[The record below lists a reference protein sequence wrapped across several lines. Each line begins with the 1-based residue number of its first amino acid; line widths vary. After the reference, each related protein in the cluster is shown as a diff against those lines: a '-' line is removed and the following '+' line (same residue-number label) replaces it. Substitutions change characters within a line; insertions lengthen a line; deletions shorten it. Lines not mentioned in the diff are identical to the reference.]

1 MFAPEG
7 WPFILGGVALCAF
20 AGFMGPRWL
29 PLAAVG
35 VVFTLFSMWFFR
47 NPHRTPPEGEGL
59 IVSPADG
66 EVIYIGEEPPGRYL
80 SAPGKRVSIF
90 MSPFNVHVNR
100 APVSGRVSLVKY
112 NKGKFHAAMVDK
124 ASLLNEQNGVE
135 IATPEGHVV
144 TYVQIA
150 GMIARR
156 IVSDVKEGDEV
167 TQGRRVGMIRFG
179 SRVDVYMPRNTQIK
193 VSMADRVRAGETI
206 LGIFP

>member
-7 WPFILGGVALCAF
+7 WPFILGGLALGVV
-20 AGFMGPRWL
+20 AGFIWL
-29 PLAAVG
+29 PLAAIG
-35 VVFTLFSMWFFR
+35 VLLTLFSMWFFR
-47 NPHRTPPEGEGL
+47 NPDRKPPEGEGL

-66 EVIYIGEEPPGRYL
+66 QVIHIGDEPPGRYL
-80 SAPGKRVSIF
+80 SEPGKKVSIF
-90 MSPFNVHVNR
+90 MSPLNVHVNR

-135 IATPEGHVV
+135 IVTPEGRSV

-156 IVSDVKEGDEV
+156 IVSDVKEGDVV

-179 SRVDVYMPRNTQIK
+179 SRVDVYMPRDAR
-193 VSMADRVRAGETI
+193 VSVSVADRVRAGETI
-206 LGIFP
+206 LGTFQ